1 MLHNIQKLLSD
12 WETAKATDEQLTS
25 ENWELILVLLC
36 SLGSLFYLA
45 DIEFLGRL
53 RSGDG

>member
-1 MLHNIQKLLSD
+1 MLYNILKKASD
-12 WETAKATDEQLTS
+12 WEIAKATDEQLTS

-36 SLGSLFYLA
+36 PFRSLLFLT
-45 DIEFLGRL
+45 DIKFLGRL

>member
-1 MLHNIQKLLSD
+1 MLCNIKKNASD
-12 WETAKATDEQLTS
+12 WEIAKATDEQLTS

-36 SLGSLFYLA
+36 SCRSLFFLT
-45 DIEFLGRL
+45 DIKFLGRL

>member
-1 MLHNIQKLLSD
+1 MLCNIFKKASD
-12 WETAKATDEQLTS
+12 WEIAKATDEQLTS

-36 SLGSLFYLA
+36 PLRSLLFLT
-45 DIEFLGRL
+45 DIKFQGRL